1 MADVEPGTAAKR
13 QASGGGAYYYETAEE
28 EERAWVPWLVPGF
41 VLACVGVFVAE
52 MYVNNCPAH
61 PHPLGSCVA
70 GFLHR
75 FSFQP
80 TRQNPLLGPSSSTS
94 SLEWKVCTLVHLPLL
109 RQLGENGGSRMEQ
122 SSPPESRLEVA
133 LLCLAPRR
141 ARPFDLRIGTVYI
154 LSGFGGAVLSALLL
168 RNNISV
174 GASGA
179 LFGLLGSMLSELVIN
194 WAIYSNRVSTL
205 LFLKSLVKKIS
216 KLSPLLQ
223 IAALLTLI
231 LIIIINLVIGL
242 FPSVDNFAHIGGFLS
257 GFLLGFVLLI
267 RPQFGWMERH
277 DLPPSAQ
284 VTSKYKAY
292 QCVLWVLGLI
302 LLIAGWLD
310 HALQGSERERP
321 LPLVPLPE
329 LCANVQLEL
338 ITDGHKPALW
348 FIGAL
353 TITFTKNPNREIDDP
368 IPPPIGLPQPVAK
381 QVQVVLRPP
390 EIRHRN
396 LRRRHA
402 PRTPAAAGPAA
413 DLHRYRP
420 RRRRERQ
427 SHLLVPA
434 RIPAA
439 AAVNARDDGLATT
452 NIAAYA
458 GTDRHEG
465 GGVPQ
470 TAELFRGDDGDL
482 YCGCAFHPLLLC
494 LTEKPIAE
502 ML

>member
-1 MADVEPGTAAKR
+1 MADVEPGTTAKR

-80 TRQNPLLGPSSSTS
+80 TRQNPLLGPSSSTLEKMGA
-94 SLEWKVCTLVHLPLL
+94 LEWNRVVHQNQGWRLLSCVWLHAGLVHLIVNMLSL
-109 RQLGENGGSRMEQ
+109 IFVGI
-122 SSPPESRLEVA
+122 RLEQQFGFGEISSHLYSSDKDKLDKFFYLPV
-133 LLCLAPRR
+133 
-141 ARPFDLRIGTVYI
+141 RIGTVYI

-194 WAIYSNRVSTL
+194 WAIYSNR
-205 LFLKSLVKKIS
+205 
-216 KLSPLLQ
+216 

-231 LIIIINLVIGL
+231 VIIIINLVIGL

-292 QCVLWVLGLI
+292 QCVLWLLGLI

-338 ITDGHKPALW
+338 
-348 FIGAL
+348 
-353 TITFTKNPNREIDDP
+353 
-368 IPPPIGLPQPVAK
+368 
-381 QVQVVLRPP
+381 
-390 EIRHRN
+390 
-396 LRRRHA
+396 
-402 PRTPAAAGPAA
+402 
-413 DLHRYRP
+413 
-420 RRRRERQ
+420 
-427 SHLLVPA
+427 
-434 RIPAA
+434 
-439 AAVNARDDGLATT
+439 
-452 NIAAYA
+452 
-458 GTDRHEG
+458 
-465 GGVPQ
+465 
-470 TAELFRGDDGDL
+470 
-482 YCGCAFHPLLLC
+482 
-494 LTEKPIAE
+494 
-502 ML
+502 

>member
-1 MADVEPGTAAKR
+1 MADVEPGTTAKR

-80 TRQNPLLGPSSSTS
+80 TRQNPLLGPSSSTLEKMGA
-94 SLEWKVCTLVHLPLL
+94 LEWNRVVHQNQGWRLLSCVWLHAGLVHLIVNMLSL
-109 RQLGENGGSRMEQ
+109 IFVGI
-122 SSPPESRLEVA
+122 RLEQQFGFV
-133 LLCLAPRR
+133 
-141 ARPFDLRIGTVYI
+141 RIGTVYI

-194 WAIYSNRVSTL
+194 WAIYSNR
-205 LFLKSLVKKIS
+205 
-216 KLSPLLQ
+216 

-231 LIIIINLVIGL
+231 VIIIINLVIGL

-292 QCVLWVLGLI
+292 QCVLWLLGLI
-302 LLIAGWLD
+302 LLIAGF
-310 HALQGSERERP
+310 AVG
-321 LPLVPLPE
+321 
-329 LCANVQLEL
+329 L
-338 ITDGHKPALW
+338 IM
-348 FIGAL
+348 
-353 TITFTKNPNREIDDP
+353 
-368 IPPPIGLPQPVAK
+368 
-381 QVQVVLRPP
+381 
-390 EIRHRN
+390 
-396 LRRRHA
+396 
-402 PRTPAAAGPAA
+402 
-413 DLHRYRP
+413 
-420 RRRRERQ
+420 
-427 SHLLVPA
+427 
-434 RIPAA
+434 
-439 AAVNARDDGLATT
+439 
-452 NIAAYA
+452 
-458 GTDRHEG
+458 
-465 GGVPQ
+465 
-470 TAELFRGDDGDL
+470 LFRGVNGNDHCHWCHYL
-482 YCGCAFHPLLLC
+482 NCVPTSSWSC
-494 LTEKPIAE
+494 EN
-502 ML
+502 

>member
-80 TRQNPLLGPSSSTS
+80 TRQNPLLGPSSSTLEKMGA
-94 SLEWKVCTLVHLPLL
+94 LEWNRVVHQNQGWRLLSCVWLHAGLVHLIVNMLSL
-109 RQLGENGGSRMEQ
+109 IFVGI
-122 SSPPESRLEVA
+122 RLEQQFGFV
-133 LLCLAPRR
+133 
-141 ARPFDLRIGTVYI
+141 RIGTVYI

-194 WAIYSNRVSTL
+194 WAIYSNR
-205 LFLKSLVKKIS
+205 
-216 KLSPLLQ
+216 

-302 LLIAGWLD
+302 LLIAGF
-310 HALQGSERERP
+310 AVG
-321 LPLVPLPE
+321 
-329 LCANVQLEL
+329 L
-338 ITDGHKPALW
+338 IM
-348 FIGAL
+348 
-353 TITFTKNPNREIDDP
+353 
-368 IPPPIGLPQPVAK
+368 
-381 QVQVVLRPP
+381 
-390 EIRHRN
+390 
-396 LRRRHA
+396 
-402 PRTPAAAGPAA
+402 
-413 DLHRYRP
+413 
-420 RRRRERQ
+420 
-427 SHLLVPA
+427 
-434 RIPAA
+434 
-439 AAVNARDDGLATT
+439 
-452 NIAAYA
+452 
-458 GTDRHEG
+458 
-465 GGVPQ
+465 
-470 TAELFRGDDGDL
+470 LFRGVNGNDHCHWCHYL
-482 YCGCAFHPLLLC
+482 NCVPTSSWSC
-494 LTEKPIAE
+494 EN
-502 ML
+502 